1 MWWTDIIPLGTALW
15 PALGRAGV
23 AIRRIRLPRREPRL
37 SREAIDAL
45 CESAENGSSIP
56 IQYAWGTSQVT
67 GTLDERLLVD
77 ELLESR
83 YMEAATHE
91 YHYES
96 GKAWLITTPSGDR
109 RAKKEVLRRRQ
120 SGLRKRL
127 PF

>member
-23 AIRRIRLPRREPRL
+23 AIRRIPLPRREPRL
-37 SREAIDAL
+37 SREAIDTL
-45 CESAENGSSIP
+45 CECAENGSSIP

-67 GTLDERLLVD
+67 GTLYERLLVN
-77 ELLESR
+77 ELLESG
-83 YMEAATHE
+83 YMEAVTHE
-91 YHYES
+91 YDYES

-109 RAKKEVLRRRQ
+109 RSKKEILRRRH